1 MIQGL
6 AERQRQPLMVV
17 ISGPSGVG
25 KDTVVDRMQERGL
38 PFHFVVTATTRAR
51 RSTEVEGVD
60 YIFLSQ
66 EECKGM
72 LEAGGFIE
80 HALVYGEHKG
90 IPRKQVQQALASGMD
105 VVLRVDVQGAKTLR
119 GLYPEA
125 LLIYL
130 ATSSEDE
137 LVERLKRRRTES
149 PEKLQLRLEAARE
162 EFGYLHLFDYAVIN
176 AEGQVE
182 QAGAPILSPSGCL
195 PSPWWTSCFS
205 CSPRSCWGSIW
216 CWSWAPR

>member
-1 MIQGL
+1 MNQEL
-6 AERQRQPLMVV
+6 AERQRLPLMVV

-51 RSTEVEGVD
+51 RSAEVEGVD

-66 EECKGM
+66 AEFKGM
-72 LEAGGFIE
+72 IEAGEFIE

-90 IPRKQVQQALASGMD
+90 IPRQQVQQALASGMD
-105 VVLRVDVQGAKTLR
+105 VVLRVDVQGAKTIR

-130 ATSSEDE
+130 ATPSEAE

-149 PEKLQLRLEAARE
+149 PEKLQLRLQAARE

-182 QAGAPILSPSGCL
+182 QAVDTILAIIQAEHHRVI
-195 PSPWWTSCFS
+195 
-205 CSPRSCWGSIW
+205 PRRISV
-216 CWSWAPR
+216 

>member
-1 MIQGL
+1 
-6 AERQRQPLMVV
+6 MVV

-25 KDTVVDRMQERGL
+25 KDTVVDRMQDRGL

-60 YIFLSQ
+60 YIFLPQ
-66 EECKGM
+66 AEFKGM
-72 LEAGGFIE
+72 LEAGEFIE

-90 IPRKQVQQALASGMD
+90 IPRQQVQQALASGMD

-130 ATSSEDE
+130 ATPSEAE

-149 PEKLQLRLEAARE
+149 PEKLQLRLKAARE

-182 QAGAPILSPSGCL
+182 QAVDTILAIIQAEHHRVI
-195 PSPWWTSCFS
+195 
-205 CSPRSCWGSIW
+205 PRRISV
-216 CWSWAPR
+216 

>member
-1 MIQGL
+1 MNQEL
-6 AERQRQPLMVV
+6 ADRQRQPLMVV

-38 PFHFVVTATTRAR
+38 PFHFVVTATTRTR

-60 YIFLSQ
+60 YVFLSQ
-66 EECKGM
+66 ADFKGM
-72 LEAGGFIE
+72 LEAGEFIE

-90 IPRKQVQQALASGMD
+90 IPRQQVQDALASGID

-130 ATSSEDE
+130 ATSSEAE
-137 LVERLKRRRTES
+137 LVDRLKRRRTES

-182 QAGAPILSPSGCL
+182 QAVDTILAIIQAEHHRVI
-195 PSPWWTSCFS
+195 
-205 CSPRSCWGSIW
+205 PRRISV
-216 CWSWAPR
+216 

>member
-1 MIQGL
+1 
-6 AERQRQPLMVV
+6 MVV

-25 KDTVVDRMQERGL
+25 KDTVVDRMQDRGL

-60 YIFLSQ
+60 YIFLPQ
-66 EECKGM
+66 AEFKGM
-72 LEAGGFIE
+72 LEAGEFIE

-90 IPRKQVQQALASGMD
+90 IPRQQVQQALASGMD

-130 ATSSEDE
+130 ATPSEAE

-182 QAGAPILSPSGCL
+182 RAVDTILAIIQAEHHRVV
-195 PSPWWTSCFS
+195 
-205 CSPRSCWGSIW
+205 PRRISV
-216 CWSWAPR
+216 

>member
-1 MIQGL
+1 VNQEL
-6 AERQRQPLMVV
+6 ADRQRQPLMVV

-38 PFHFVVTATTRAR
+38 PFHFVVTATTRVR

-60 YIFLSQ
+60 YVFLSQ
-66 EECKGM
+66 ADFKGM
-72 LEAGGFIE
+72 LEAGEFIE

-90 IPRKQVQQALASGMD
+90 IPRQQVQHALASGID

-137 LVERLKRRRTES
+137 LVDRLKRRRTES

-182 QAGAPILSPSGCL
+182 QAVDTILAIIRAEHHRVV
-195 PSPWWTSCFS
+195 
-205 CSPRSCWGSIW
+205 PRRISV
-216 CWSWAPR
+216 

>member
-1 MIQGL
+1 
-6 AERQRQPLMVV
+6 MVV

-25 KDTVVDRMQERGL
+25 KDTVVDRMQDRGL

-60 YIFLSQ
+60 YIFLPQ
-66 EECKGM
+66 AEFKGM
-72 LEAGGFIE
+72 LEAGEFIE

-90 IPRKQVQQALASGMD
+90 IPRQQVQQALASGMD
-105 VVLRVDVQGAKTLR
+105 VVLRVDVQGAKSLR

-130 ATSSEDE
+130 ATPSEDE

-182 QAGAPILSPSGCL
+182 QAVDTILAIIQAEHHRV
-195 PSPWWTSCFS
+195 T
-205 CSPRSCWGSIW
+205 PRRISV
-216 CWSWAPR
+216 

>member
-1 MIQGL
+1 MNQEL
-6 AERQRQPLMVV
+6 ADRQRQPLMVV

-38 PFHFVVTATTRAR
+38 PFHFVVTATTRTR

-60 YIFLSQ
+60 YVFLSQ
-66 EECKGM
+66 ADFKGM
-72 LEAGGFIE
+72 LEAGEFIE

-90 IPRKQVQQALASGMD
+90 IPRQQVQDALASGID

-130 ATSSEDE
+130 ATSSEAE
-137 LVERLKRRRTES
+137 LVDRLKRRRTES

-162 EFGYLHLFDYAVIN
+162 EFGYLHLFDFAVIN

-182 QAGAPILSPSGCL
+182 QAVDTILAIIQAEHHRVI
-195 PSPWWTSCFS
+195 
-205 CSPRSCWGSIW
+205 PRRISV
-216 CWSWAPR
+216 

>member
-1 MIQGL
+1 
-6 AERQRQPLMVV
+6 MVV

-66 EECKGM
+66 AEFKGM
-72 LEAGGFIE
+72 IEAGEFIE

-90 IPRKQVQQALASGMD
+90 IPRQQVQQALASGMD
-105 VVLRVDVQGAKTLR
+105 VVLRVDVQGAKTIR

-130 ATSSEDE
+130 ATPSEAE

-149 PEKLQLRLEAARE
+149 PEKLQLRLQAARE

-182 QAGAPILSPSGCL
+182 QAVDTILAIIQAEHHRVI
-195 PSPWWTSCFS
+195 
-205 CSPRSCWGSIW
+205 PRRISV
-216 CWSWAPR
+216 

>member
-1 MIQGL
+1 MNQEL
-6 AERQRQPLMVV
+6 ADRQRQPLMVV

-60 YIFLSQ
+60 YVFLSQ
-66 EECKGM
+66 ADFKGM
-72 LEAGGFIE
+72 LEAGEFIE

-90 IPRKQVQQALASGMD
+90 IPRQQVQHALASGID

-137 LVERLKRRRTES
+137 LVDRLKRRRTES

-182 QAGAPILSPSGCL
+182 QAVDTILAIIRAEHHRVV
-195 PSPWWTSCFS
+195 
-205 CSPRSCWGSIW
+205 PRRISV
-216 CWSWAPR
+216 

>member
-1 MIQGL
+1 VNQEL
-6 AERQRQPLMVV
+6 ADRQRQPLMVV

-38 PFHFVVTATTRAR
+38 PFHFVVTATTRTR

-60 YIFLSQ
+60 YVFLSQ
-66 EECKGM
+66 ADFKGM
-72 LEAGGFIE
+72 LEAGEFIE

-90 IPRKQVQQALASGMD
+90 IPRQQVQDALASGID

-130 ATSSEDE
+130 ATSSEAE
-137 LVERLKRRRTES
+137 LVDRLKRRRTES

-182 QAGAPILSPSGCL
+182 QAVDTILAIIQAEHHRVI
-195 PSPWWTSCFS
+195 
-205 CSPRSCWGSIW
+205 PRRISV
-216 CWSWAPR
+216 

>member
-1 MIQGL
+1 MYQEL

-38 PFHFVVTATTRAR
+38 PFHFVVTATTRTR

-60 YIFLSQ
+60 YVFLSQ
-66 EECKGM
+66 ADFKGM
-72 LEAGGFIE
+72 LEAGEFIE

-90 IPRKQVQQALASGMD
+90 IPRQQVQDALASGID

-130 ATSSEDE
+130 ATSSEAE
-137 LVERLKRRRTES
+137 LVDRLKRRRTES

-162 EFGYLHLFDYAVIN
+162 EFGYLHLFDFAVIN

-182 QAGAPILSPSGCL
+182 QAVDTILAIIQAEHHRVI
-195 PSPWWTSCFS
+195 
-205 CSPRSCWGSIW
+205 PRRISV
-216 CWSWAPR
+216 

>member
-1 MIQGL
+1 VNQEL

-60 YIFLSQ
+60 YVFLSQ
-66 EECKGM
+66 EEFKGM
-72 LEAGGFIE
+72 IEAGEFIE

-149 PEKLQLRLEAARE
+149 PEKLQLRLETARE

-182 QAGAPILSPSGCL
+182 QAVDTILAIIQGEHHRVI
-195 PSPWWTSCFS
+195 
-205 CSPRSCWGSIW
+205 PRRISV
-216 CWSWAPR
+216 

>member
-1 MIQGL
+1 
-6 AERQRQPLMVV
+6 MVV

-60 YIFLSQ
+60 YIFLPQ
-66 EECKGM
+66 TEFKGM
-72 LEAGGFIE
+72 IEAGEFIE

-90 IPRKQVQQALASGMD
+90 IPRQQVQQALASGMD
-105 VVLRVDVQGAKTLR
+105 VVLRVDVQGAKSLR

-130 ATSSEDE
+130 ATPSEDE

-182 QAGAPILSPSGCL
+182 QAVDTILAIIQAEHHRV
-195 PSPWWTSCFS
+195 T
-205 CSPRSCWGSIW
+205 PRRI
-216 CWSWAPR
+216 RL

>member
-1 MIQGL
+1 MNQEL
-6 AERQRQPLMVV
+6 ADRQRQPLMVV

-38 PFHFVVTATTRAR
+38 PFHFVVTATTRTR

-60 YIFLSQ
+60 YVFLSQ
-66 EECKGM
+66 ADFKGM
-72 LEAGGFIE
+72 LEAGEFIE

-90 IPRKQVQQALASGMD
+90 IPRQQVQDALASGID

-130 ATSSEDE
+130 ATSSEAE
-137 LVERLKRRRTES
+137 LVDRLKRRRTES

-182 QAGAPILSPSGCL
+182 QAVDTILAIIQAEHHRVV
-195 PSPWWTSCFS
+195 
-205 CSPRSCWGSIW
+205 PRRISV
-216 CWSWAPR
+216 

>member
-1 MIQGL
+1 MNQGL

-25 KDTVVDRMQERGL
+25 KDTVVDRLQERGL
-38 PFHFVVTATTRAR
+38 PFHFVVTATTRVR

-66 EECKGM
+66 EEFKGM

-149 PEKLQLRLEAARE
+149 PEKLQLRLDAARE

-182 QAGAPILSPSGCL
+182 QAVDTILAVIQAEHHRVI
-195 PSPWWTSCFS
+195 
-205 CSPRSCWGSIW
+205 PRRISV
-216 CWSWAPR
+216 

>member
-1 MIQGL
+1 MNQEL
-6 AERQRQPLMVV
+6 ADRQRQPLMVV

-38 PFHFVVTATTRAR
+38 PFHFVVTATTRTR

-60 YIFLSQ
+60 YVFLSQ
-66 EECKGM
+66 ADFKGM
-72 LEAGGFIE
+72 LEAGEFIE

-90 IPRKQVQQALASGMD
+90 IPRQQVQHALESGID

-137 LVERLKRRRTES
+137 LVDRLKRRRTES

-182 QAGAPILSPSGCL
+182 QAVDTILAIIQAEHHRVI
-195 PSPWWTSCFS
+195 
-205 CSPRSCWGSIW
+205 PRRISV
-216 CWSWAPR
+216 

>member
-1 MIQGL
+1 MNQEL
-6 AERQRQPLMVV
+6 ADRQRQPLMVV

-25 KDTVVDRMQERGL
+25 KDTVVERMQERGL
-38 PFHFVVTATTRAR
+38 PFHFVVTATTRVR

-60 YIFLSQ
+60 YVFLSQ
-66 EECKGM
+66 ADFKGM
-72 LEAGGFIE
+72 LEAGEFIE

-90 IPRKQVQQALASGMD
+90 IPRQQVQHALASGID

-137 LVERLKRRRTES
+137 LVDRLKRRRTES

-182 QAGAPILSPSGCL
+182 QAVDTILAIIRAEHHRVV
-195 PSPWWTSCFS
+195 
-205 CSPRSCWGSIW
+205 PRRISV
-216 CWSWAPR
+216 